1 MAIQSSEESYGVQ
14 PTGGAYVSPPNSA
27 NAPRQPLVAAPPKA
41 SAQATKTLVTGL
53 QDALNE
59 AQNEWQRKGVIKYP
73 DRYFIELDPILAEAK
88 VVPPG
93 STNLRMT
100 PMAPNKTAKDQL
112 DERVQAVDGNAKKF
126 SILAG
131 TSIVQFLD
139 QVVRNST
146 YIYDQQTKYY
156 DPKTNKLVTEG
167 KPANITGW
175 YKISMQAVPQGADR
189 YDTKR
194 NDYAYDITY
203 RVEVYA
209 INDAKSDFFPASQYR
224 GTQKQY
230 NYWFT
235 GINTQVLDYQQD
247 FNYLYYIVQNAQA
260 PDRTRTTTNHR
271 EVPRYVPQPRSD
283 QTDQMNEGTVSEP
296 SAQLADYLYSPGD
309 TARVKLRI
317 VGDPAW
323 IQQGDV
329 RGGLLRGSQLYDAFL
344 PDGTINYNGQEI
356 LFEVLWNKPVDYDLE
371 TGLMDPGV
379 NNYNTNRKAGQPGEA
394 VQTNVYK
401 AVTCVSTFSRG
412 RFEQEL
418 EGVQVYFDLPGSK
431 QQQAEQQEKKVT
443 ADVNASNSRRPS
455 NVPNRTDPTKINPK
469 TKVLESPPLS
479 ADTLRTDD
487 FFSQPSSAI
496 NSPRPQQPATAATSA
511 TQIVGVPN
519 ENSAEINRLLSVARG
534 PAVGTPTATLYLD
547 NGQAVQIT
555 SVQDIA
561 NYTAVSSA
569 QARSAAANRLNAA
582 QQAATNPTTTG
593 RSQLIAK
600 DN

>member
-1 MAIQSSEESYGVQ
+1 
-14 PTGGAYVSPPNSA
+14 
-27 NAPRQPLVAAPPKA
+27 
-41 SAQATKTLVTGL
+41 
-53 QDALNE
+53 
-59 AQNEWQRKGVIKYP
+59 
-73 DRYFIELDPILAEAK
+73 
-88 VVPPG
+88 
-93 STNLRMT
+93 
-100 PMAPNKTAKDQL
+100 MAPNDTARAKALQTT
-112 DERVQAVDGNAKKF
+112 QAVDSNAKKF

-146 YIYDQQTKYY
+146 YIYDQQTKFY
-156 DPKTNKLVTEG
+156 DPKTNELKAEG

-235 GINTQVLDYQQD
+235 GINTEILDYQQD
-247 FNYLYYIVQNAQA
+247 FNYLYYIVQNAKS

-271 EVPRYVPQPRSD
+271 EVPRFVPQPRSD
-283 QTDQMNEGTVSEP
+283 QSDQMNEGTVSEP

-309 TARVKLRI
+309 TARVKLKI
-317 VGDPAW
+317 LGDPAW

-344 PDGTINYNGQEI
+344 PDGTINYNGQEV
-356 LFEVLWNKPVDYDLE
+356 LFEVLWNRPVDYDLD

-379 NNYNTNRKAGQPGEA
+379 KNYNADRKAGRPGEA

-401 AVTCVSTFSRG
+401 AVTCTSIFSRG

-418 EGVQVYFDLPGSK
+418 EGVQVYFDLPGNR
-431 QQQAEQQEKKVT
+431 QQQTQTQERQT
-443 ADVNASNSRRPS
+443 ASKTAASTSRRPTNQTS
-455 NVPNRTDPTKINPK
+455 STNNIDPRTK
-469 TKVLESPPLS
+469 TIESPSVS

-487 FFSQPSSAI
+487 FFPQSIQATEAPRLQRPSQP
-496 NSPRPQQPATAATSA
+496 PTST
-511 TQIVGVPN
+511 TQTV
-519 ENSAEINRLLSVARG
+519 G
-534 PAVGTPTATLYLD
+534 PAASSQTAIRTLGGASGTAVGAPSTILTLRD
-547 NGQAVQIT
+547 GQTVPIN

-561 NYTAVSSA
+561 NYGGAASSNERLAAV
-569 QARSAAANRLNAA
+569 RRLNQA
-582 QQAATNPTTTG
+582 QQAANSPTTTS
-593 RSQLIAK
+593 RQQLIAK
-600 DN
+600 DS